1 MKFRISEKDLKVTE
15 NVYVYMMKYCCFAYG
30 GNRGE
35 GKCTL
40 IKRVEDPEVTR
51 DDKYL
56 CPNKPTGIEEK
67 Y

>member
-1 MKFRISEKDLKVTE
+1 MAVKFRISEKDLKVTE

-30 GNRGE
+30 GKRGE
-35 GKCTL
+35 GIK